1 MRRIAP
7 LSARRNIAL
16 VAVLA
21 PVVFAACADQVTDPA
36 PNARPS
42 LQVQDASASPSLTI
56 LGDASGGPE
65 AFLASVNVAVAGQ
78 GFAVRGADLLLASTA
93 DPSFKST
100 VLAHDRQH
108 RLGFQFVAGDPR
120 RMTVG
125 DIVRQATFLP
135 FRVAPTASGTLVDA
149 KPSIDAS
156 FATWNGVNCSKL
168 TVVNNALP
176 ANVFPSAI
184 LGLGGGFVNNSL
196 LSDINTVGFLPG
208 FIFDLVFGPGASGSI
223 LGVTF
228 PFVWIDA
235 AGNPTDIN
243 ADGDDDLAFAE
254 IWYNAAFPWTVT
266 GSGGVDIE
274 TVALHENGHALGLGH
289 FGKISIKNK
298 GQLKASPRAVMN
310 ALYAGPLRSPLG
322 TDNGSFC
329 GYWAS
334 WPN

>member
-1 MRRIAP
+1 MRRIVPVCTAAVIVAGCSDQTPTAP
-7 LSARRNIAL
+7 
-16 VAVLA
+16 AVTHRL
-21 PVVFAACADQVTDPA
+21 PSL
-36 PNARPS
+36 S
-42 LQVQDASASPSLTI
+42 LQVSEVPKSFAV

-65 AFLASVNVAVAGQ
+65 AFLASVNQVLAGS
-78 GFAVRGADLLLASTA
+78 GYAVRGADLLLASTA

-120 RMTVG
+120 RGTIGNM
-125 DIVRQATFLP
+125 VRQASFLP
-135 FRVAPTASGTLVDA
+135 LRFAPTGGTTLDA
-149 KPSIDAS
+149 KPSVDAS

-176 ANVFPSAI
+176 ANVFPSAV
-184 LGLGGGFVNNSL
+184 LELGGFINNPF

-208 FIFDLVFGPGASGSI
+208 FIFDIIFGPGASRFI
-223 LGVTF
+223 LAVTF
-228 PFVWIDA
+228 PFVWVDA

-243 ADGDDDLAFAE
+243 GDGDDDSAFAE
-254 IWYNAAFPWTVT
+254 IWYNGAFRWTNT
-266 GSGGVDIE
+266 GTGNNIDIE

-289 FGKISIKNK
+289 FGKISIKNN

>member
-1 MRRIAP
+1 MRRIVP
-7 LSARRNIAL
+7 LSSRRNTAII
-16 VAVLA
+16 AVLG
-21 PVVFAACADQVTDPA
+21 PLVFAACADQVTNPA
-36 PNARPS
+36 PQARPS
-42 LQVQDASASPSLTI
+42 LQVSEVPESFTV

-65 AFLASVNVAVAGQ
+65 AFLASVNDALAGQ
-78 GFAVRGADLLLASTA
+78 AYAVRGADLLLATTA

-100 VLAHDRQH
+100 VLANDRQH
-108 RLGFQFVAGDPR
+108 RLGYQFVAGDPR
-120 RMTVG
+120 RGTVG
-125 DIVRQATFLP
+125 DIVRQASFLP
-135 FRVAPTASGTLVDA
+135 FRFAPTGPGTTVDA
-149 KPSIDAS
+149 KPSVDAS
-156 FATWNGVNCSKL
+156 FATWNGVKCSKL
-168 TVVNNALP
+168 TIVNNALP
-176 ANVFPSAI
+176 PNVFPSAI
-184 LGLGGGFVNNSL
+184 LGLGGFINNPL

-208 FIFDLVFGPGASGSI
+208 FIFDLIFGPGASRSI

-228 PFVWIDA
+228 PFVWVDA

-243 ADGDDDLAFAE
+243 GDGEDDSAFAE
-254 IWYNAAFPWTVT
+254 IWYNAAFRWTST
-266 GSGGVDIE
+266 GLGNAIDIE
-274 TVALHENGHALGLGH
+274 SVALHENGHGLGLGH